1 MEKYTKEEVEKFV
14 DHDGKVM
21 GEYLKDTILDTFDE
35 GIVSDSRLR
44 LAACPSTNSLVL
56 RLDAPYIISISA
68 TVQLPGTD
76 QPEMYLEYLKELQ
89 KTEAAPQHTARK

>member
-1 MEKYTKEEVEKFV
+1 MEKYTKEELEKFV
-14 DHDGKVM
+14 DHDVKVI
-21 GEYLKDTILDTFDE
+21 GEYIKESIMDTFDK
-35 GIVSDSRLR
+35 GIVSGSRLR
-44 LAACPSTNSLVL
+44 LAACPSTTSLVL